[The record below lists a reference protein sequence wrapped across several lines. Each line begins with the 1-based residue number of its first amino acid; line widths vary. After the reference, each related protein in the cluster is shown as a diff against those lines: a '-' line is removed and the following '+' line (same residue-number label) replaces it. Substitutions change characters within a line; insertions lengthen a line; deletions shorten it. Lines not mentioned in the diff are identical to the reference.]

1 MSLAAAVIAVI
12 WFLVALVG
20 RTVVQWRRTGDSG
33 LRVRTSPPGERV
45 VFVAA
50 IVVMLVALVAA
61 AVGALDPV
69 AALDRAGVRWAGLVT
84 AIVGAVA
91 TVVAQL
97 EMGASWRIGVDP
109 DEHTDLVTGGL
120 FAVARNPIF
129 TAMIITVVGLA
140 FASPTWLALV
150 GAAVTVAS
158 IELQVRRVEEPYL
171 LSTHGA
177 AYREYAARVGR
188 FVPVLGR
195 LS

>member
-1 MSLAAAVIAVI
+1 MSLAAALVAVV

-45 VFVAA
+45 VFGAA
-50 IVVMLVALVAA
+50 IAVMLVALVAA

-97 EMGASWRIGVDP
+97 DLGASWRIGVDP
-109 DEHTDLVTGGL
+109 DERTDLVTGGL

-129 TAMIITVVGLA
+129 TAMIVTVVGLA
-140 FASPTWLALV
+140 FASPTWLALA
-150 GAAVTVAS
+150 GAAVTVLS

-171 LSTHGA
+171 LATHGA
-177 AYREYAARVGR
+177 AYRQYAAGVGR